1 MSRDLRGRC
10 VGVGLLAAKEMI
22 AVSPLA
28 KVFVKAMLPRT

>member
-1 MSRDLRGRC
+1 MSRDLKGHC

-28 KVFVKAMLPRT
+28 KVFVKAILPGT